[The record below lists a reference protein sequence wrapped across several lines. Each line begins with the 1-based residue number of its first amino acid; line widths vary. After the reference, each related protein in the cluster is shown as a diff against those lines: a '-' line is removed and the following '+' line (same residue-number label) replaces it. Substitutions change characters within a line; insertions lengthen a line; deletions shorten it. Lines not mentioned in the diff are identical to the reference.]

1 MSKLFTLADPAAM
14 CLAWNSC
21 LRPAS
26 KGLCLFVLLVG
37 QQLGWHLAPATEPV
51 VPEAHGGERNGTADP
66 SAPPHAVIPALS
78 VDNIDAVTAQMLA
91 AAFTRVRPGSVSA
104 TTVGLV
110 LMLRRYEEIRPASS
124 GAEVRSRTVMMS
136 PPNLFLLFPPPRCA
150 TGCLFGLLLATVR
163 AGQARIGG

>member
-1 MSKLFTLADPAAM
+1 M
-14 CLAWNSC
+14 
-21 LRPAS
+21 
-26 KGLCLFVLLVG
+26 
-37 QQLGWHLAPATEPV
+37 
-51 VPEAHGGERNGTADP
+51 PEAHGGERNGTADP

-136 PPNLFLLFPPPRCA
+136 PPTSSFSFP
-150 TGCLFGLLLATVR
+150 LLAALRGVCSVSSWQR
-163 AGQARIGG
+163 SGQARRESGADGRSLFWG